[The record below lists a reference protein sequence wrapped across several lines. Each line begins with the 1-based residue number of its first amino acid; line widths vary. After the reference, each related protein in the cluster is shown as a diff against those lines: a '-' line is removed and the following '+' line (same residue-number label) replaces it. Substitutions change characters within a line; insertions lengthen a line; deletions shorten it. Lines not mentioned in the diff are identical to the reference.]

1 MNPETPTA
9 VPDAAAA
16 IPAATPALD
25 AAASAV
31 PTGIGHLS
39 AIDLFLQADTV
50 VKAIMIFLILAS
62 VWSWGLIFAKLVY
75 YGRLHARARNF
86 LKAFQADGSIAGL
99 GARLRTFARDPF
111 RHVYDAMVGE
121 WETSRREGLDHGEHN
136 RDSLKER
143 VHRVGQLTANY
154 QVEQLQRG
162 LSVLAT
168 IGSVGPFVGLFG
180 TVWGIMNSFQ
190 GIAATN
196 NTSLAVVA
204 PGIAEALFATAL
216 GLVAAIPAVIA
227 YNRASGDVGRY
238 SKRLNTLIGTFD
250 IQLSRHLAAGRPLVV
265 ERIETPANEAAHR
278 QPVAGRA

>member
-190 GIAATN
+190 GIA
-196 NTSLAVVA
+196 
-204 PGIAEALFATAL
+204 EALFATAL